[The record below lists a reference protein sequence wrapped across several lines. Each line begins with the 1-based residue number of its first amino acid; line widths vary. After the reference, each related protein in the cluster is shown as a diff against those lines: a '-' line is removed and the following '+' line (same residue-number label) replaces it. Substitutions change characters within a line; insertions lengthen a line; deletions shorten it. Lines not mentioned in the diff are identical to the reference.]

1 MDSLFKNSKYLLLL
15 VIFFKIQIAW
25 AQEEALSLEQC
36 QKEVQE
42 NFPLVKGK
50 ELLSQSSSLNI
61 ENIKTS
67 YLPRLYANGK
77 LSYQS
82 DVTGITFPGMATPEA
97 PKDQYALN
105 LDVEQLIYD
114 GGKTKNRIQ
123 VEEKASEVEI
133 RNLEIQIY
141 QLRERVNAAFFGIQL
156 VRKSKL
162 VLFDKQKTISNR
174 LKQIRSAVE
183 NGVILPANLK
193 VMESELLLIDQQVQE
208 LNAHEA
214 SSFHILSELMGR
226 RIDTKTLLKK
236 TSYNEE
242 LADDSNIES
251 KERPEYQMYSSQKSL
266 LEAQKELLKKDRYP
280 LISGFG
286 QLGYGNPGYNQ
297 LTDEFDTY
305 YMLGAKISWNIFDWK
320 SNRRKQKEMTI
331 RKDIV
336 TTQELSFSQNQ
347 MIELGKEYN
356 EIKKFKI
363 LLQKDDAI
371 IDLQEEISR
380 SSASQL
386 DNGVITSSDY
396 LDDLN
401 KEIQAKLNKEYHLI
415 QLQQSLAEY
424 ERIKGI

>member
-280 LISGFG
+280 VISGFG

>member
-123 VEEKASEVEI
+123 VEEKTSEVEI